1 MVGLKSSPSPEMPP
15 PKPNDISP
23 PPPPPVITGG
33 LVTPFFLIE
42 GIVAKDDLIHSE
54 KINNLCRKFIR
65 GGNVKKYRIE
75 YENEYL
81 EYDRKKI
88 HRARPDELWR
98 ANKKIFI
105 QRISG
110 GNNPLVCSIDENK
123 YLGFASTNILLLNEE
138 YEKTYSYEFICTII
152 NSKLINYFYSKS
164 FSNSSELTVNIAT
177 SYLEEIPIPKIN
189 KQNSVIIK
197 EINRKYKNIIQ
208 INNEYDSIELD
219 NLVFDLYN
227 INNEERK
234 LVLSE
239 Q

>member
-1 MVGLKSSPSPEMPP
+1 LNNPYYVFNIFLKEIDQ
-15 PKPNDISP
+15 KIILKIREDKILLKNICKKN
-23 PPPPPVITGG
+23 G
-33 LVTPFFLIE
+33 LIE
-42 GIVAKDDLIHSE
+42 GIVVKKDLIHSE
-54 KINNLCRKFIR
+54 KINDLCRRFIR

-88 HRARPDELWR
+88 NRARPDELWR

-110 GNNPLVCSIDENK
+110 GNNPLVCSVDANK
-123 YLGFASTNILLLNEE
+123 YLGFSSTNILLLKEE
-138 YEKTYSYEFICTII
+138 FEKEYSYELICTII
-152 NSKLINYFYSKS
+152 NSKLINYFYSKN
-164 FSNSSELTVNIAT
+164 FSNSSEITVNITT

-189 KQNSVIIK
+189 KQNSIIIK
-197 EINRKYKNIIQ
+197 EINSNYKNIIQ
-208 INNEYDSIELD
+208 IKNQYDSVELD

-227 INNEERK
+227 INKEERK
-234 LVLSE
+234 IVLNE

>member
-1 MVGLKSSPSPEMPP
+1 
-15 PKPNDISP
+15 
-23 PPPPPVITGG
+23 
-33 LVTPFFLIE
+33 LIE
-42 GIVAKDDLIHSE
+42 GIVVKKDLIHSE
-54 KINNLCRKFIR
+54 KINDLCRRFIR

-88 HRARPDELWR
+88 NRARPDELWR

-110 GNNPLVCSIDENK
+110 GNNPLVCSVDANK
-123 YLGFASTNILLLNEE
+123 YLGFSSTNILLLKEE
-138 YEKTYSYEFICTII
+138 FEKEYSYELICTII
-152 NSKLINYFYSKS
+152 NSKLINYFYSKN
-164 FSNSSELTVNIAT
+164 FSNSSEITVNITT

-189 KQNSVIIK
+189 KQNSIIIK
-197 EINRKYKNIIQ
+197 EINSNYKNIIQ
-208 INNEYDSIELD
+208 IKNQYDSVELD

-227 INNEERK
+227 INKEERK
-234 LVLSE
+234 IVLNE